1 MRFWLLFCLCLAS
14 SHASAGLFADE
25 DARKQ
30 VQQLEGRIVKLEQAL
45 AASDADKEQAVR
57 SMLGMQMQL
66 DAVNT
71 ELRKVRGQNEEFA
84 HDLQDTEKRQKD
96 FYIDLDTRLRHIE
109 AGASTAA
116 QTTDTAGGTKAAPAN
131 AGGEEQAFE
140 SSYAFYKAENY
151 SNATAA
157 FSDFLKKYP
166 ESVHEA
172 NVRYWMGNSYFLL
185 KDYKNCVSSYEAL
198 VTKFPDHPRVAEVML
213 NMADCQL
220 ELKNK
225 AAAKKTLKQ
234 LISQFPGSDASGKA
248 KKRLATIK

>member
-1 MRFWLLFCLCLAS
+1 MRFWLLLCLCLAS

-30 VQQLEGRIVKLEQAL
+30 VQQLEGRVVKLEQAL

-57 SMLGMQMQL
+57 SMLDMQMQL

-71 ELRKVRGQNEEFA
+71 ELRKMRGQNEEFA
-84 HDLQDTEKRQKD
+84 HDLQDAEKRQKD

-109 AGASTAA
+109 SAASTST
-116 QTTDTAGGTKAAPAN
+116 QTTNTAGGATAVPAN
-131 AGGEEQAFE
+131 TGGEEQAFA
-140 SSYAFYKAENY
+140 SAYAFYKAENY
-151 SNATAA
+151 PNATSA
-157 FSDFLKKYP
+157 FGDFLKNYP
-166 ESVHEA
+166 DSVHEA
-172 NVRYWMGNSYFLL
+172 NIRYWMGNSYFLL
-185 KDYKNCVSSYEAL
+185 KDYKNCLSSYTTL
-198 VTKFPDHPRVAEVML
+198 VTKFPDHPRIAEVML

-225 AAAKKTLKQ
+225 SAARKTLKQ
-234 LISQFPGSDASGKA
+234 LISQFPGSDASDKA

>member
-57 SMLGMQMQL
+57 SMLDMQMQM

-71 ELRKVRGQNEEFA
+71 ELRKMRGQNEEFT
-84 HDLQDTEKRQKD
+84 HNLQDAEKRQKD

-109 AGASTAA
+109 AGVSTAA
-116 QTTDTAGGTKAAPAN
+116 QATDTSGGSKAVPAN
-131 AGGEEQAFE
+131 SGGEEQAFE

-151 SNATAA
+151 SNATTA

-198 VTKFPDHPRVAEVML
+198 VSKFPDHPRVAEVML

-234 LISQFPGSDASGKA
+234 LISQFPGSDASDKA